1 MMGLPTETYEDLDGI
16 ADLANKILDEY
27 YKIPKNE
34 RASGINITV
43 SASVFVPKP
52 FTPFQWVRQN
62 TKEEVIEKLD
72 KFHIGDV
79 VNVSPNR
86 LNPDPALGVINA
98 RTRR

>member
-1 MMGLPTETYEDLDGI
+1 MKMKVYSTSGPAWQPVKNGQAYNKWVGTIQFTDTEHVCFGHRFT
-16 ADLANKILDEY
+16 A
-27 YKIPKNE
+27 
-34 RASGINITV
+34 TV
-43 SASVFVPKP
+43 SGK
-52 FTPFQWVRQN
+52 